1 MGLPRKRKAQS
12 GTLPEFYCV
21 DAQRLNIGSFGRL
34 RNNATIQT
42 VSALLLHLVQTVSA
56 DLEQQVKKALAGPA
70 GAMIEKDEAEDI
82 DMKIDL
88 SEEIV
93 DESGKLVR
101 STYLLH
107 LYDVATH
114 DELLP

>member
-1 MGLPRKRKAQS
+1 MLS
-12 GTLPEFYCV
+12 GTLPGLSLA
-21 DAQRLNIGSFGRL
+21 DDSKLNADPFCRL

-56 DLEQQVKKALAGPA
+56 DLEQQVKKALAGTA